1 MKLAPSHSY
10 FVVTS
15 VHPGLAE
22 TVILD
27 VRKMLTYIA
36 IEFTHENS
44 INGEKAWS
52 TYCKSAWQAK

>member
-15 VHPGLAE
+15 VHPGRAE
-22 TVILD
+22 AVILD

-44 INGEKAWS
+44 INGKKA
-52 TYCKSAWQAK
+52 

>member
-1 MKLAPSHSY
+1 MKLSPSHSY

-15 VHPGLAE
+15 VHPGRAE

-27 VRKMLTYIA
+27 VRKMLAYIA

-44 INGEKAWS
+44 INGKKA
-52 TYCKSAWQAK
+52 

>member
-1 MKLAPSHSY
+1 MKLSPSHSY

-15 VHPGLAE
+15 VHPGRAE
-22 TVILD
+22 TVILN

-44 INGEKAWS
+44 MNGKKA
-52 TYCKSAWQAK
+52 

>member
-15 VHPGLAE
+15 VHRSLAE
-22 TVILD
+22 TVILN
-27 VRKMLTYIA
+27 VRKMLTNIA

-44 INGEKAWS
+44 INGKKA
-52 TYCKSAWQAK
+52 

>member
-15 VHPGLAE
+15 VHPGRAE

-27 VRKMLTYIA
+27 VRKIDLY
-36 IEFTHENS
+36 S
-44 INGEKAWS
+44 
-52 TYCKSAWQAK
+52 Y